1 MRIVIDQSKIILLDA
16 DVIIHFI
23 KGDRLALLTEIFP
36 NKYGILDFVFNEVFK
51 GSLRT
56 QVENMLIYKLIIE
69 VPFDDSR
76 EVTKEFASLKKKYG
90 LGESACMAY
99 CKFHKEVFASS
110 NLADIKPYCQANGIQ
125 YITTMDLLSEAFKK
139 GMLTEEECDN
149 FITMVKSKGSKLPV
163 NPIREFLRKNP
174 LL

>member
-51 GSLRT
+51 GNLRT
-56 QVENMLIYKLIIE
+56 QVENLLRYKRIVE
-69 VPFDDSR
+69 VPFDDSL
-76 EVTKEFASLKKKYG
+76 EVTKEFASLKKRYG

-99 CKFHKEVFASS
+99 CKFHKDVFASS
-110 NLADIKPYCQANGIQ
+110 NLADIKPYCEANEIQ
-125 YITTMDLLSEAFKK
+125 YITTMDLLAEAFKK
-139 GMLTEEECDN
+139 GMLAERECDI
-149 FITMVKSKGSKLPV
+149 FIAMVKSKGSKLPV
-163 NPIREFLRKNP
+163 SSIQEYLRRYP
-174 LL
+174 

>member
-1 MRIVIDQSKIILLDA
+1 MGIVIDQSKIILLDA

-23 KGDRLALLTEIFP
+23 RGDRLAILTEIFP

-51 GSLRT
+51 GNLRI
-56 QVENMLIYKLIIE
+56 QVENLLRYKRIFE
-69 VPFDDSR
+69 VPFDDSP
-76 EVTKEFASLKKKYG
+76 EVTKEFAILKKRYG

-110 NLADIKPYCQANGIQ
+110 NLSDIKPYCKANGIQ
-125 YITTMDLLSEAFKK
+125 YITTMDLLAEAFTK
-139 GMLTEEECDN
+139 GMLSERECDN

-163 NPIREFLRKNP
+163 NSIQEFLRRYP
-174 LL
+174 

>member
-23 KGDRLALLTEIFP
+23 KGDRRALLTEIFP

-56 QVENMLIYKLIIE
+56 QVENMLIYKRIIE
-69 VPFDDSR
+69 VPFDDSL

-90 LGESACMAY
+90 LG
-99 CKFHKEVFASS
+99 
-110 NLADIKPYCQANGIQ
+110 
-125 YITTMDLLSEAFKK
+125 
-139 GMLTEEECDN
+139 
-149 FITMVKSKGSKLPV
+149 
-163 NPIREFLRKNP
+163 
-174 LL
+174 